1 MPKNST
7 SKQVFWFSLINYLGV
22 VIGIVSTLFIYPQN
36 TEFLGIVRTIEAYS
50 QVIFPLLLL
59 GASQA
64 LVHFYPVLDKQYR
77 NRLFLYSLFSVLGN
91 SIIVFCVVFLI
102 LKIFNFDYS
111 QLVWIAFPIGIA
123 IALNEVFKRQA
134 LNLHKIAF
142 PTLFEKLIP
151 KLFLPL
157 AFILIGAMAIDE
169 LEGIMLFVFA
179 YVLILILTSIYTVSH
194 DQTRWD
200 SRFRNIFVTIPKKEY
215 FRYSLYAFTGSL
227 GSLLAFRIDT
237 IMLNILDYSMDS
249 IGIYSIGVVLA
260 STLAIPATGIFAIH
274 SPLISDYVKNN
285 KILELSSKYKETA
298 KLLFAVGAVFYSCIF
313 LGIDDL
319 FSLLPAYDKLVL
331 SIPVILVLGI
341 GIVVNMGTGFNSE
354 IITYS
359 NFYRFNV
366 VAILLMIILNIG
378 LNLLFLLYF
387 KTGIIGV
394 AYSSCISLTAFNLLK
409 IYFIYQKFGILPF
422 DKKYAKLLLIVIATG
437 TILYLIPDIPST
449 FWNLTV
455 KVSLCLG
462 INFGLI
468 YKFRLVPFLNQK
480 IENLLRRIRN

>member
-1 MPKNST
+1 MPKNSA

-22 VIGIVSTLFIYPQN
+22 VIGIVSTLFIYPEN

-77 NRLFLYSLFSVLGN
+77 NRLLLYSLFSVLGN
-91 SIIVFCVVFLI
+91 SIILFSVLFLI
-102 LKIFNFDYS
+102 LKIFNFGYS
-111 QLVWIAFPIGIA
+111 ELIWIAFPIGIA
-123 IALNEVFKRQA
+123 IALNEVFKRQS
-134 LNLHKIAF
+134 LNLKKIAF

-151 KLFLPL
+151 KLLLPL
-157 AFILIGAMAIDE
+157 AFILIGAMVITE
-169 LEGIMLFVFA
+169 IEGVLLFIFA
-179 YVLILILTSIYTVSH
+179 YVLILILTSVYTISH

-200 SRFRNIFVTIPKKEY
+200 SRFRNIFVIIPKKKY
-215 FRYSLYAFTGSL
+215 FHYSLYAFTGSL

-249 IGIYSIGVVLA
+249 IGIYSIGVILA

-285 KILELSSKYKETA
+285 KIAELGSKYKETA

-313 LGIDDL
+313 LGIDNL

-341 GIVVNMGTGFNSE
+341 GIVINMGTGFNSE

-366 VAILLMIILNIG
+366 AAILLMIFLNIG

-394 AYSSCISLTAFNLLK
+394 AYSSCLSITAFNLLK
-409 IYFIYQKFGILPF
+409 TYFIYQKFRILPF
-422 DKKYAKLLLIVIATG
+422 DKKYGKLLIIVLLTG
-437 TILYLIPDIPST
+437 TILYFTPNIPSA
-449 FWNLTV
+449 FWNLIT
-455 KVSLCLG
+455 KVSLCLL

-468 YKFRLVPFLNQK
+468 YKLKLVPFLNQK
-480 IENLLRRIRN
+480 VENLLRKNKN

>member
-1 MPKNST
+1 MKNSS
-7 SKQVFWFSLINYLGV
+7 SKQVLWFSLINYLGV
-22 VIGIVSTLFIYPQN
+22 IIGILSTLFIYPEN
-36 TEFLGIVRTIEAYS
+36 TEFLGIIRTIEAYS
-50 QVIFPLLLL
+50 QIIFPLLLL

-91 SIIVFCVVFLI
+91 SILVFCGLFLI
-102 LKIFNFDYS
+102 LKIFNFEYS

-157 AFILIGAMAIDE
+157 SFILIGAMVFDE
-169 LEGIMLFVFA
+169 IEGILLFVFV
-179 YVLILILTSIYTVSH
+179 YILILILTSIYTVSH
-194 DQTRWD
+194 DKTRWD

-237 IMLNILDYSMDS
+237 IMLNILDYSMDN

-285 KILELSSKYKETA
+285 KIAELGSKYKETA

-341 GIVVNMGTGFNSE
+341 GIIINMGTGFNSE

-366 VAILLMIILNIG
+366 VAILLMIFMNIG
-378 LNLLFLLYF
+378 
-387 KTGIIGV
+387 
-394 AYSSCISLTAFNLLK
+394 
-409 IYFIYQKFGILPF
+409 
-422 DKKYAKLLLIVIATG
+422 
-437 TILYLIPDIPST
+437 
-449 FWNLTV
+449 
-455 KVSLCLG
+455 
-462 INFGLI
+462 
-468 YKFRLVPFLNQK
+468 
-480 IENLLRRIRN
+480 

>member
-64 LVHFYPVLDKQYR
+64 LVHFYPVLNKQYR
-77 NRLFLYSLFSVLGN
+77 NRLFLYSLSSVLGN
-91 SIIVFCVVFLI
+91 SILVFCGLFLI
-102 LKIFNFDYS
+102 LKIFNFNYAE
-111 QLVWIAFPIGIA
+111 LVWIAFPIGIA

-134 LNLHKIAF
+134 LNLHKIAI

-151 KLFLPL
+151 KLILPL
-157 AFILIGAMAIDE
+157 AFILIGTMVINE
-169 LEGIMLFVFA
+169 LEGILIFVSA
-179 YVLILILTSIYTVSH
+179 YVLILIFTSIYTVSY

-200 SRFRNIFVTIPKKEY
+200 TRFRKIFVVIPKKEY
-215 FRYSLYAFTGSL
+215 LRYSMYAFTGSL

-237 IMLNILDYSMDS
+237 IMLNMLDYPMDS
-249 IGIYSIGVVLA
+249 IGIYSIGIVLA

-274 SPLISDYVKNN
+274 SPLISDYIKND
-285 KILELSSKYKETA
+285 KVSELGLKYKETA
-298 KLLFAVGAVFYSCIF
+298 KLLFALGAIFYSCIF

-319 FSLLPAYDKLVL
+319 FSLLPAYDKLAL

-366 VAILLMIILNIG
+366 AAILLMIFLNIG

-387 KTGIIGV
+387 NTGIIGV

-409 IYFIYQKFGILPF
+409 INFIYQKFGILPF
-422 DKKYAKLLLIVIATG
+422 DIKYAKLLCIVVATG
-437 TILYLIPDIPST
+437 IILYVIPNIPT
-449 FWNLTV
+449 AFWNLIV
-455 KVSLCLG
+455 KVSLCLF
-462 INFGLI
+462 INFLLI
-468 YKFRLVPFLNQK
+468 YKMKLVPFLNQK
-480 IENLLRRIRN
+480 IENLLHKNRN

>member
-151 KLFLPL
+151 KLLLPL

-179 YVLILILTSIYTVSH
+179 YILILILTSIYTVSH

-285 KILELSSKYKETA
+285 KISELGSKYKETA

-341 GIVVNMGTGFNSE
+341 GIIINMGTGFNSE

-366 VAILLMIILNIG
+366 VAILLMIFLNIG

-387 KTGIIGV
+387 KMGIIGV
-394 AYSSCISLTAFNLLK
+394 AYSSCISIIVFNLLK
-409 IYFIYQKFGILPF
+409 IYYIYHKFRILPF
-422 DKKYAKLLLIVIATG
+422 DKKYAKLLCVVLLTG
-437 TILYLIPDIPST
+437 ILLYLTPEIPSV
-449 FWNLTV
+449 FWNLAV